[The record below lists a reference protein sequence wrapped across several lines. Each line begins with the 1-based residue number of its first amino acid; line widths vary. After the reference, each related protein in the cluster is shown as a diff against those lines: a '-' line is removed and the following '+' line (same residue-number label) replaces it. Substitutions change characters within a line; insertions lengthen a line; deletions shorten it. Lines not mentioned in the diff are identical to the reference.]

1 LTELTKLSEASNYIR
16 ISGDLKMASK
26 EDIIARAK
34 DAITD
39 FDDELA
45 AEVAEEALV
54 AGIDPVELI
63 EKGFTAGMQEVGE
76 KFEQG
81 TLFLPHVLA
90 AAEAMNAGMEVIK
103 PEMERRKS
111 QTKSLGTVVIGTIEG
126 DIHSIGKDIVASM
139 LNIAGFKVVDLGRD
153 VPIKTFVEKA
163 KELKPQIVASSAL
176 MTTTMINQIQI
187 EEQLKEAGI
196 RGQIKTMVGG
206 APVTQDWADKIGA
219 DLYGESATDVVSK
232 VRAALL

>member
-1 LTELTKLSEASNYIR
+1 
-16 ISGDLKMASK
+16 MASK
-26 EDIIARAK
+26 EEIIAKAK

-39 FDDELA
+39 FDEDLA
-45 AEVAEEALV
+45 AEVAEEALA
-54 AGIDPVELI
+54 AGIDPIELI

-76 KFEQG
+76 QFEQG
-81 TLFLPHVLA
+81 SLFLPHVLA
-90 AAEAMNAGMEVIK
+90 AAEAMNSGMEVIK
-103 PEMERRKS
+103 PEMEKRKAE
-111 QTKSLGTVVIGTIEG
+111 TKSLGTVVIGTIEG

-153 VPIKTFVEKA
+153 VLIKTFVEKA
-163 KELKPQIVASSAL
+163 KEIKPQIIASSAL
-176 MTTTMINQIQI
+176 MTTTMVNQIQI
-187 EEQLKEAGI
+187 EEQLKEAGV
-196 RGQIKTMVGG
+196 RDQVMTMVGG

>member
-1 LTELTKLSEASNYIR
+1 
-16 ISGDLKMASK
+16 MASK

-34 DAITD
+34 DAITE
-39 FDDELA
+39 FDDEIA

-63 EKGFTAGMQEVGE
+63 EKGFTAGMEEVGA

-81 TLFLPHVLA
+81 SLFLPHVLA
-90 AAEAMNAGMEVIK
+90 AAEAMNAGIEVIK

-111 QTKSLGTVVIGTIEG
+111 QTKNLGIVVIGTIEG

-163 KELKPQIVASSAL
+163 KEIKPQVIASSAL
-176 MTTTMINQIQI
+176 MTTTMVNQIQI

-196 RGQIKTMVGG
+196 RDQVKTMVGG

-219 DLYGESATDVVSK
+219 DIYGESATDSVNK
-232 VRAALL
+232 VKAALL

>member
-1 LTELTKLSEASNYIR
+1 
-16 ISGDLKMASK
+16 MANK
-26 EDIIARAK
+26 EEIIAKAK
-34 DAITD
+34 NAITE

-76 KFEQG
+76 QFEQG

-90 AAEAMNAGMEVIK
+90 AAEAMNAGISVIT
-103 PEMERRKS
+103 PEMEKRKS
-111 QTKSLGTVVIGTIEG
+111 QTKSLGTIVIGTIEG

-163 KELKPQIVASSAL
+163 KEIKPQIIASSAL
-176 MTTTMINQIQI
+176 MTTTMVNQIQI
-187 EEQLKEAGI
+187 EEQLKEAGV
-196 RGQIKTMVGG
+196 RDQVKTMVGG

-219 DLYGESATDVVSK
+219 DIYGESANDVVSK

>member
-1 LTELTKLSEASNYIR
+1 
-16 ISGDLKMASK
+16 MANK
-26 EDIIARAK
+26 DAIIAKAK

-45 AEVAEEALV
+45 AEVAAEALA

-76 KFEQG
+76 QFEQG

-90 AAEAMNAGMEVIK
+90 AAEAMNAGIEVIK
-103 PEMERRKS
+103 PEMEKRKS
-111 QTKSLGTVVIGTIEG
+111 QTKSLGTIVIGTIEG

-163 KELKPQIVASSAL
+163 KEIKPQIIASSAL
-176 MTTTMINQIQI
+176 MTTTMVNQIQI

-196 RGQIKTMVGG
+196 RGQVKTMVGG

-219 DLYGESATDVVSK
+219 DLYGESATDVVNK
-232 VRAALL
+232 VKAALL

>member
-1 LTELTKLSEASNYIR
+1 
-16 ISGDLKMASK
+16 MASK

-45 AEVAEEALV
+45 AEIAGEALV

-76 KFEQG
+76 QFEQG

-103 PEMERRKS
+103 PEMEKRKS

-139 LNIAGFKVVDLGRD
+139 LNIAGFNVVDLGRD
-153 VPIKTFVEKA
+153 VPIKTFVEKS

-176 MTTTMINQIQI
+176 MTTTMVNQIQI

-232 VRAALL
+232 VKAALL

>member
-1 LTELTKLSEASNYIR
+1 
-16 ISGDLKMASK
+16 MASK

-45 AEVAEEALV
+45 AEIAGEALV

-76 KFEQG
+76 QFEQG
-81 TLFLPHVLA
+81 SLFLPHVLA

-103 PEMERRKS
+103 PEMEKRKS

-153 VPIKTFVEKA
+153 VPIKTFVEKS

-176 MTTTMINQIQI
+176 MTTTMVNQIQI

-232 VRAALL
+232 VKAALL

>member
-1 LTELTKLSEASNYIR
+1 
-16 ISGDLKMASK
+16 MASK
-26 EDIIARAK
+26 EEIIARAK

-45 AEVAEEALV
+45 AEVAGEALA

-63 EKGFTAGMQEVGE
+63 EKGFTAGMLEVGE
-76 KFEQG
+76 QFEQG

-90 AAEAMNAGMEVIK
+90 AAEAMNAGIEVIK

-111 QTKSLGTVVIGTIEG
+111 QTKNLGIVVIGTIEG

-153 VPIKTFVEKA
+153 VPIKTFIEKV

-187 EEQLKEAGI
+187 EEQLKEAGV
-196 RGQIKTMVGG
+196 RDQVKTMVGG
-206 APVTQDWADKIGA
+206 APCTQDWADKIGA

-232 VRAALL
+232 VKAALL